1 MRHAKADDLPPA
13 DCRSSAGRS
22 VPHRTC
28 LRMARQGGSGFAAV
42 IANESPG
49 GWWQCR
55 TPPPPR
61 THRAGLREPRFRSG
75 ALSIAR

>member
-55 TPPPPR
+55 THLP
-61 THRAGLREPRFRSG
+61 REPIVQDCANLGSAAG
-75 ALSIAR
+75 H